1 MGVIWRGGF
10 AQGEPD
16 IHEGLVNMTSGIEI
30 GERDEAI
37 RPADDLY
44 RHMNE
49 NWIARTPIPADRA
62 RYGSFHILAEE
73 AEKAVR
79 EIVEECQ
86 SAPTGTEA
94 RKVGDLYTSFMD
106 VDAVNALGSSP
117 LAPLLGQ
124 IDSVT
129 TLAGFMSTLGDLERD
144 GIGSFVSVWVDN
156 DPGDPERYLV
166 FLEQSGIGLPD
177 ESYFREETF
186 ASVRTAYRAHLE
198 RMFAIAGFSD
208 AAKRAERVYA
218 LEERFAS
225 CQWDNVKTR
234 DTHATYNLVG
244 WDEFATALG
253 PVAAPW
259 RDALGVD
266 DKVFA
271 EVVVREPSFIE
282 GARAILESADLDSLN
297 DWLRWQVIHGLAPY
311 LSAEFVDENFA
322 FYGTTLSGT
331 PQIRDRWKRAVSFVE
346 GGLGEAV
353 GKLYV
358 ERHFPPAAKSQM
370 DILISNL
377 IEGYRQSISNL
388 DWMSDETKTRALEK
402 LDKFTPKI
410 GYPVRWRDYSSV
422 QVAADDLVGNV
433 IAIARFDFEREL
445 GKIGKP
451 LDRDEWIMLPQTVNA
466 YYNPGFNEIVFPA
479 AILQYPFFVAER
491 DAAANYGAIGAIIGH
506 ELGHGFDD
514 QGSEFDGDGR
524 LANWWSDEDRE
535 RFTERTRALID
546 QYNALEPRA
555 LPGHHVNGE
564 LTIGENIGDLGGLSI
579 AWKAYLL
586 SLEGQEPADIDGMTG
601 AERFFLSWAQAWRQS
616 SRDEE
621 ALRLLAIDPHSPP
634 EFRCNQI
641 VRNLDVFYETF
652 DVTDGDPMWLNPA
665 DRVTIW

>member
-1 MGVIWRGGF
+1 
-10 AQGEPD
+10 
-16 IHEGLVNMTSGIEI
+16 MTKSGIEI
-30 GERDEAI
+30 DERDDAI

-44 RHMNE
+44 RHINE
-49 NWIARTPIPADRA
+49 RWIERTPIPEDRA
-62 RYGSFHILAEE
+62 RYGSFHVLAEE

-79 EIVEECQ
+79 EIIEECQ
-86 SAPTGTEA
+86 SSAEGTEA
-94 RKVGDLYTSFMD
+94 RKVGDLYTSFMN

-117 LAPLLGQ
+117 LKPLLNR
-124 IDSVT
+124 IDGVGS
-129 TLAGFMSTLGDLERD
+129 LAEFMSALGEFERD
-144 GIGSFVSVWVDN
+144 GIGSFLSMWVDN

-177 ESYFREETF
+177 ESYFREDTF
-186 ASVRTAYRAHLE
+186 ASIRDAYRGHLE
-198 RMFAIAGFSD
+198 RMFALAGCSD
-208 AAKRAERVYA
+208 AADRAARVYSI
-218 LEERFAS
+218 EEKFAAVH
-225 CQWDNVKTR
+225 WDNVKTR

-244 WDEFATALG
+244 WDEFATSLG

-259 RDALGVD
+259 RDALGVSD
-266 DKVFA
+266 QVFT
-271 EVVVREPSFIE
+271 EVVVREPSFVE
-282 GARAILESADLDSLN
+282 GARAILESSDLESLS

-311 LSAEFVDENFA
+311 LSADFVDENFA
-322 FYGTTLSGT
+322 FYGTALSGT
-331 PQIRDRWKRAVSFVE
+331 PQLRDRWKRGVGFVE
-346 GGLGEAV
+346 GGLGEAI

-358 ERHFPPAAKSQM
+358 ERHFPPAAKTQM
-370 DILISNL
+370 DLLIENL
-377 IEGYRQSISNL
+377 IEAYRQSISNL
-388 DWMSDETKTRALEK
+388 EWMSDETKTRALEK

-422 QVAADDLVGNV
+422 HVDVDDLVGNV
-433 IAIARFDFEREL
+433 FTIARFDFARET
-445 GKIGKP
+445 GKVGKP
-451 LDRDEWIMLPQTVNA
+451 LDRDEWFMLPQTVNA

-491 DAAANYGAIGAIIGH
+491 DAAANYGAIGAVIGH

-524 LANWWSDEDRE
+524 LSNWWSDVDRE
-535 RFTERTRALID
+535 RFTERTKALID

-555 LPGHHVNGE
+555 LPGHTVNGE

-586 SLEGQEPADIDGMTG
+586 ALNGDEPPVVDGMTG

-616 SRDEE
+616 ARDEE

-641 VRNLDVFYETF
+641 VRNLDVFHETF
-652 DVTDGDPMWLNPA
+652 GVTSADPMWLDPA
-665 DRVTIW
+665 ERVTIW

>member
-1 MGVIWRGGF
+1 MT
-10 AQGEPD
+10 
-16 IHEGLVNMTSGIEI
+16 TSGIEI
-30 GERDEAI
+30 DERDDAI

-44 RHMNE
+44 RHINE
-49 NWIARTPIPADRA
+49 RWIERTPIPEDRA
-62 RYGSFHILAEE
+62 RYGSFHVLAEE

-79 EIVEECQ
+79 EIIEECQ
-86 SAPTGTEA
+86 SSAEGTEA
-94 RKVGDLYTSFMD
+94 RKVGDLYTSFMN
-106 VDAVNALGSSP
+106 VDAVNALGA
-117 LAPLLGQ
+117 APLTPLLNR
-124 IDSVT
+124 IDSVGS
-129 TLAGFMSTLGDLERD
+129 LAEFMSALGEFERD
-144 GIGSFVSVWVDN
+144 GIGSFLSMWVDN

-177 ESYFREETF
+177 ESYFREDTF
-186 ASVRTAYRAHLE
+186 ASIRDAYRGHLE
-198 RMFAIAGFSD
+198 RMFTIAGCSD
-208 AAKRAERVYA
+208 AAGRAARVYSI
-218 LEERFAS
+218 EEKFAAVH
-225 CQWDNVKTR
+225 WDNVKTR

-244 WDEFATALG
+244 WDEFATSLG

-259 RDALGVD
+259 RDALGVAD
-266 DKVFA
+266 NVFT
-271 EVVVREPSFIE
+271 EVVVREPSFVE
-282 GARAILESADLDSLN
+282 GARAILESADLESLS

-311 LSAEFVDENFA
+311 LSADFVDENFA

-331 PQIRDRWKRAVSFVE
+331 PQLRDRWKRGVGFVE

-358 ERHFPPAAKSQM
+358 ERHFPPAAKTQM
-370 DILISNL
+370 DLLIENL
-377 IEGYRQSISNL
+377 IEAYRQSISNL
-388 DWMSDETKTRALEK
+388 EWMSDETKTRALEK

-422 QVAADDLVGNV
+422 DVAVDDLVGNV
-433 IAIARFDFEREL
+433 FTIARFDFARET
-445 GKIGKP
+445 GKVGKP
-451 LDRDEWIMLPQTVNA
+451 LDRDEWFMLPQTVNA

-491 DAAANYGAIGAIIGH
+491 DAAANYGAIGAVIGH

-524 LANWWSDEDRE
+524 LSNWWSDVDRE
-535 RFTERTRALID
+535 RFTERTTALID
-546 QYNALEPRA
+546 QYNTLEPRA
-555 LPGHHVNGE
+555 LPGHTVNGE

-586 SLEGQEPADIDGMTG
+586 ALNGDEPPVVDGMTG

-616 SRDEE
+616 ARDEE

-641 VRNLDVFYETF
+641 VRNLDVFHETF
-652 DVTDGDPMWLNPA
+652 GVTSADPMWLDPA
-665 DRVTIW
+665 ERVTIW

>member
-1 MGVIWRGGF
+1 MT
-10 AQGEPD
+10 
-16 IHEGLVNMTSGIEI
+16 TSGIEI
-30 GERDEAI
+30 DERDDAI

-44 RHMNE
+44 RHINE
-49 NWIARTPIPADRA
+49 RWIERTPIPEDRA

-79 EIVEECQ
+79 QIIEECQ
-86 SAPTGTEA
+86 TAAEGTEA

-106 VDAVNALGSSP
+106 VDSVNALGA
-117 LAPLLGQ
+117 APLQPLLNR
-124 IDSVT
+124 IDGVQ
-129 TLAGFMSTLGDLERD
+129 TLAEFISRLGEFERD
-144 GIGSFVSVWVDN
+144 GIGSFVSMWVDN

-166 FLEQSGIGLPD
+166 FVEQSGIGLPD
-177 ESYFREETF
+177 ESYFRDDTF
-186 ASVRTAYRAHLE
+186 ASIREAYRGHLE
-198 RMFAIAGFSD
+198 RMFAISGLTDPAD
-208 AAKRAERVYA
+208 RAARVYA
-218 LEERFAS
+218 IEEKFAAVH
-225 CQWDNVKTR
+225 WDNVKTR

-244 WDEFATALG
+244 WDELATSLG
-253 PVAAPW
+253 PISAPW
-259 RDALGVD
+259 RDALGVEHS
-266 DKVFA
+266 VFS

-282 GARAILESADLDSLN
+282 GARAIFESSDLESLA

-311 LSAEFVDENFA
+311 LSAEFVNENFA

-331 PQIRDRWKRAVSFVE
+331 PQLRDRWKRGVGFVE

-358 ERHFPPAAKSQM
+358 ERHFPPAAKTQM
-370 DILISNL
+370 DLLIANL
-377 IEGYRQSISNL
+377 IEAYRGSILSL
-388 DWMSDETKTRALEK
+388 EWMSDETKTRALEK

-422 QVAADDLVGNV
+422 QVTVDDLVGNV
-433 IAIARFDFEREL
+433 FSIARFDFAREL
-445 GKIGKP
+445 GKVGKP
-451 LDRDEWIMLPQTVNA
+451 LDRDEWFMLPQTVNA

-491 DAAANYGAIGAIIGH
+491 DAAANYGAIGAVIGH

-524 LANWWSDEDRE
+524 LSNWWSDADRE
-535 RFTERTRALID
+535 RFTERTKALID

-555 LPGHHVNGE
+555 LPGHTVNGE

-586 SLEGQEPADIDGMTG
+586 SLNGDEPPVVDGMAG

-616 SRDEE
+616 ARDEE

-641 VRNLDVFYETF
+641 VRNLDIFHETF
-652 DVTDGDPMWLNPA
+652 GVTSADSMWLEP
-665 DRVTIW
+665 DQRVTIW

>member
-1 MGVIWRGGF
+1 
-10 AQGEPD
+10 
-16 IHEGLVNMTSGIEI
+16 MTNSGIELT
-30 GERDEAI
+30 ERDETI

-49 NWIARTPIPADRA
+49 RWIERTPIPADRA

-79 EIVEECQ
+79 AIIEECQ
-86 SAPTGTEA
+86 SAPEGTEA
-94 RKVGDLYTSFMD
+94 RKVGDLYTSFMN
-106 VDAVNALGSSP
+106 VDAVDALGALP
-117 LAPLLGQ
+117 LTPLLAR
-124 IDSVT
+124 IDRT
-129 TLAGFMSTLGDLERD
+129 DGIAEFMSTLGEFERQ
-144 GIGSFVSVWVDN
+144 GIGSFVSMWVDN

-166 FLEQSGIGLPD
+166 FLEQGGIGLPD
-177 ESYFREETF
+177 ESYFREDTF
-186 ASVRTAYRAHLE
+186 AAIRDAYRAHLE
-198 RMFAIAGFSD
+198 KMFAIAGFAD
-208 AAKRAERVYA
+208 ASERAVRVYA

-225 CQWDNVKTR
+225 FHWDNVKTR

-253 PVAAPW
+253 PVAVPW
-259 RDALGVD
+259 RDGLGVAGH
-266 DKVFA
+266 VMS

-282 GARAILESADLDSLN
+282 GARSILESADLDSLT

-311 LSAEFVDENFA
+311 LSSEFVTENFA

-331 PQIRDRWKRAVSFVE
+331 PQIRDRWKRGVGFVE

-370 DILISNL
+370 DILIANL
-377 IEGYRQSISNL
+377 IEAYRQSISNL
-388 DWMSDETKTRALEK
+388 DWMSDETKARALEK

-422 QVAADDLVGNV
+422 DVLPDDLVGNV
-433 IAIARFDFEREL
+433 FAIARFEFAREL
-445 GKIGKP
+445 GKVGKP
-451 LDRDEWIMLPQTVNA
+451 LDRDEWFMLPQTVNA

-479 AILQYPFFVAER
+479 AILQFPFFVAER
-491 DAAANYGAIGAIIGH
+491 DAAANYGAIGAVIGH

-524 LANWWSDEDRE
+524 LSNWWSDEDRE
-535 RFTERTRALID
+535 KFTERTRALID
-546 QYNALEPRA
+546 QYNALEPRG
-555 LPGHHVNGE
+555 LSGHHVNGE

-586 SLEGQEPADIDGMTG
+586 SLNGSEPPVVDGLTA

-616 SRDEE
+616 AREEE

-641 VRNLDVFYETF
+641 VRNLDVFHETF
-652 DVTDGDPMWLNPA
+652 GVTPADPMWLEPA
-665 DRVTIW
+665 ERVTIW

>member
-1 MGVIWRGGF
+1 M
-10 AQGEPD
+10 PK
-16 IHEGLVNMTSGIEI
+16 SGIEI
-30 GERDEAI
+30 DERDDAI

-44 RHMNE
+44 RHINE
-49 NWIARTPIPADRA
+49 RWIERTPIPEDRA
-62 RYGSFHILAEE
+62 RYGSFHVLAEE

-79 EIVEECQ
+79 EIIEECQ
-86 SAPTGTEA
+86 SAAEGTEA
-94 RKVGDLYTSFMD
+94 RKVGDLYTSFMN
-106 VDAVNALGSSP
+106 VDAVNALGASP
-117 LAPLLGQ
+117 LKPLLNR
-124 IDSVT
+124 IDGVAS
-129 TLAGFMSTLGDLERD
+129 LAEFMSALGEFERD
-144 GIGSFVSVWVDN
+144 GIGSFLSMWVDN

-177 ESYFREETF
+177 ESYFREDTF
-186 ASVRTAYRAHLE
+186 ASIREAYRGHLE
-198 RMFAIAGFSD
+198 RMFVIAGLSD
-208 AAKRAERVYA
+208 AADRAARVYSI
-218 LEERFAS
+218 EEKFAAVH
-225 CQWDNVKTR
+225 WDNVKTR

-244 WDEFATALG
+244 WDEFATSLG

-259 RDALGVD
+259 RDALGVAD
-266 DKVFA
+266 NVFT
-271 EVVVREPSFIE
+271 EVIVREPSFVE
-282 GARAILESADLDSLN
+282 GARAILESSDLESLA

-311 LSAEFVDENFA
+311 LSADFVDENFA

-331 PQIRDRWKRAVSFVE
+331 PQLRDRWKRGVGFVE

-358 ERHFPPAAKSQM
+358 ERHFPPVAKTQM
-370 DILISNL
+370 DLLIANL
-377 IEGYRQSISNL
+377 IEAYRQSISNL

-422 QVAADDLVGNV
+422 QVTVDDLVGNV
-433 IAIARFDFEREL
+433 FTIARFEFAREL

-451 LDRDEWIMLPQTVNA
+451 LDRDEWFMLPQTVNA

-491 DAAANYGAIGAIIGH
+491 DAAANYGAIGAVIGH

-524 LANWWSDEDRE
+524 LSNWWSDVDRE
-535 RFTERTRALID
+535 RFTERTKALIE

-555 LPGHHVNGE
+555 LPGHTVNGE

-579 AWKAYLL
+579 AWKSYLL
-586 SLEGQEPADIDGMTG
+586 ALNGDEPPVVDGMTG

-616 SRDEE
+616 ARDEE
-621 ALRLLAIDPHSPP
+621 VLRLLAIDPHSPP

-641 VRNLDVFYETF
+641 VRNLDVFHETF
-652 DVTDGDPMWLNPA
+652 GVTSADPMWLDPA
-665 DRVTIW
+665 ERVTIW

>member
-1 MGVIWRGGF
+1 MT
-10 AQGEPD
+10 
-16 IHEGLVNMTSGIEI
+16 TSGIEI
-30 GERDEAI
+30 DERDDAI

-44 RHMNE
+44 RHINE
-49 NWIARTPIPADRA
+49 RWIERTPIPEDRA
-62 RYGSFHILAEE
+62 RYGSFHVLAEE

-79 EIVEECQ
+79 EIIEECRS
-86 SAPTGTEA
+86 SAEGTEA
-94 RKVGDLYTSFMD
+94 RKVGDLYTSFMS
-106 VDAVNALGSSP
+106 VDAVNALGASP
-117 LAPLLGQ
+117 LQPLLNR
-124 IDSVT
+124 IDGVGS
-129 TLAGFMSTLGDLERD
+129 LAEFMSVLGEFERD
-144 GIGSFVSVWVDN
+144 GIGSFLSMWVDN

-177 ESYFREETF
+177 ESYFREDTF
-186 ASVRTAYRAHLE
+186 ASIRDAYRGHLE
-198 RMFAIAGFSD
+198 RMFALAGCSD
-208 AAKRAERVYA
+208 SADRATRVYSI
-218 LEERFAS
+218 EEKFAAVH
-225 CQWDNVKTR
+225 WDNVKTR

-244 WDEFATALG
+244 WDEFATSLG

-259 RDALGVD
+259 RDALGVAD
-266 DKVFA
+266 NVFT

-282 GARAILESADLDSLN
+282 GARAILESSDLESLS

-311 LSAEFVDENFA
+311 LSADFVDENFA

-331 PQIRDRWKRAVSFVE
+331 PQLRDRWKRGVGFVE
-346 GGLGEAV
+346 GGLGEAI

-358 ERHFPPAAKSQM
+358 ERHFPPAAKTQM
-370 DILISNL
+370 DLLIENL
-377 IEGYRQSISNL
+377 IEAYRQSISNL
-388 DWMSDETKTRALEK
+388 EWMSDETKTRALEK

-422 QVAADDLVGNV
+422 HVEVDDLVGNV
-433 IAIARFDFEREL
+433 FTIARFDFARET
-445 GKIGKP
+445 GKVGKP
-451 LDRDEWIMLPQTVNA
+451 LDRDEWFMLPQTVNA

-491 DAAANYGAIGAIIGH
+491 DAAANYGAIGAVIGH

-524 LANWWSDEDRE
+524 LSNWWSDVDRE
-535 RFTERTRALID
+535 RFTERTKALID

-555 LPGHHVNGE
+555 LPGHTVNGE

-586 SLEGQEPADIDGMTG
+586 ALNGDEPPVVDGMTG

-616 SRDEE
+616 ARDEE
-621 ALRLLAIDPHSPP
+621 VLRLLAIDPHSPP

-641 VRNLDVFYETF
+641 VRNLDVFHETF
-652 DVTDGDPMWLNPA
+652 GVTSADPMWLDPA
-665 DRVTIW
+665 ERVTIW